1 MEPEV
6 RKLIRDSGRF
16 GAVGLEMGI
25 SVAIGLFAG
34 RWLDGRFD
42 CDPWLT
48 ILGALF
54 GLGAAGMAGWRVY
67 RAAKADIAAMDG
79 NGRT

>member
-1 MEPEV
+1 MDPES
-6 RKLIRDSGRF
+6 RKMIRDSGRF
-16 GAVGLEMGI
+16 GAVGIEMGI

-34 RWLDGRFD
+34 RWFDRRFET
-42 CDPWLT
+42 DPWLT
-48 ILGALF
+48 ILGVVF

-67 RAAKADIAAMDG
+67 RAAKADIAAADK